1 MVRVRV
7 GARVGKHQY
16 LVGWGQVGVRLRVR
30 VRARVQDAGH
40 AVEKEAEAFGQVAQ
54 VGSLPV
60 EEEEEQQPLEL
71 RVAQPGV
78 RFL

>member
-1 MVRVRV
+1 M
-7 GARVGKHQY
+7 
-16 LVGWGQVGVRLRVR
+16 
-30 VRARVQDAGH
+30 RARVQRVGH
-40 AVEKEAEAFGQVAQ
+40 AVEQEADAFGQVAQ